1 MEDNNQQKYAYFY
14 RTFHGE
20 DASKRLEYSV
30 QYAQQGLKAI
40 FLLNSGAIIALLT
53 FIGNNDVHFQMDTMK
68 SSFLW
73 YSLGS
78 FSIIMAYFGAYFSQS
93 YYFLV
98 SASKSDEGARI
109 ETGVATEGLSPA
121 EDKSVK
127 CATLKGNIANA
138 VAVVG
143 SLLSFGFFVGGCFN
157 ALSAFK

>member
-1 MEDNNQQKYAYFY
+1 MSNGDIEKYANFY

-20 DASKRLEYSV
+20 DASKRLDYSV

-53 FIGNNDVHFQMDTMK
+53 FIGNKDVNFHMETMK
-68 SSFLW
+68 TSFLW

-78 FSIIMAYFGAYFSQS
+78 FSIILAYFGAYFSQS

-98 SASKSDEGARI
+98 SASRSEEGARI
-109 ETGVATEGLSPA
+109 EAGVNMEGSPAA
-121 EDKSVK
+121 EDKSLK
-127 CATLKGNIANA
+127 CFALKGLVANA

-143 SLLSFGFFVGGCFN
+143 SLLSFGFFVVGCFN